1 MVAGTGFP
9 IDGVALQAF
18 LLQMSAIV
26 KSNQNAAKWVLEGVR
41 DLRKLMVPE
50 YRPVLEPGGVQH
62 RKWVGVFMNKLQ
74 IKGSWNELKGKLKQ
88 QYGNLTDDDLV
99 FAEGKEDE
107 LFGRLQKKLGKSKD
121 AVRQMI
127 EKMWFLIGEWS
138 GVGSWGLLSGTS
150 VFAM

>member
-62 RKWVGVFMNKLQ
+62 
-74 IKGSWNELKGKLKQ
+74 LK
-88 QYGNLTDDDLV
+88 
-99 FAEGKEDE
+99 
-107 LFGRLQKKLGKSKD
+107 
-121 AVRQMI
+121 
-127 EKMWFLIGEWS
+127 
-138 GVGSWGLLSGTS
+138 
-150 VFAM
+150 